1 MNKPHGKKTSQRK
14 VRFGDRVITTRGL
27 MPNFWG
33 DLYHNSLTISWTRFF
48 AFAAL
53 AFLTINT
60 VFAGILVLT
69 AFALALDGVVSVI
82 EKRLLVWRPAQG
94 ETEPL

>member
-1 MNKPHGKKTSQRK
+1 
-14 VRFGDRVITTRGL
+14 

-60 VFAGILVLT
+60 VFAGFYFLGHEPI
-69 AFALALDGVVSVI
+69 ANA
-82 EKRLLVWRPAQG
+82 RPG
-94 ETEPL
+94 SFRDLFYFSI